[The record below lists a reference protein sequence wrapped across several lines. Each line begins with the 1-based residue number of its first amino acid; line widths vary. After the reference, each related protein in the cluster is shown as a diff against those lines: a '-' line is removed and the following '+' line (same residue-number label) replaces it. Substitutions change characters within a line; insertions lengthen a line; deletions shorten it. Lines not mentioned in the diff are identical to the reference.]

1 MEGLTPAIVKNE
13 MKYFSV
19 PGEQAWRIPMLRE
32 LVDGKFCVPGFSE
45 SELTL
50 LKNYLCLS

>member
-1 MEGLTPAIVKNE
+1 MAGLTPGIVKND

-19 PGEQAWRIPMLRE
+19 PDEQAWRIPMLRE
-32 LVDGKFCVPGFSE
+32 LVNGKFCVPGFSE

-50 LKNYLCLS
+50 MKNYLCSS